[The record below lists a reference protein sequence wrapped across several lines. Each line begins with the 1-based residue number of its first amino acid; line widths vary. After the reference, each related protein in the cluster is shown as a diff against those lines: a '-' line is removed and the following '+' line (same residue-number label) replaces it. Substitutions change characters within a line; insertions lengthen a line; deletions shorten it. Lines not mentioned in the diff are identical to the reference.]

1 MIMRPSILL
10 PLLLVCCTGNAQY
23 NGPESVEYDAVGDRY
38 FVSNTGSSLI
48 KVRSQAGVV
57 TDFVAVSPAP
67 YGLEIKGDTLFAC
80 SGGSV
85 KGYLLSNASPVF
97 NLNLGGSFLNGITTD
112 GTYLYTTDFS
122 ATKIFKVDPV
132 AGTFTT
138 LVANT
143 AGTPNG
149 IVWDAA
155 GDRLVTVFWG
165 SNAPIKAYDRNTG
178 ASTTLVANSGV
189 GSIDGVTIDCLGNF
203 LIASWS
209 PNRITRFEPTF
220 TQAGVDVGV
229 TGLSHPADIDFDAV
243 NNRICIP
250 NASNNTVTLFDVSCT
265 TGMIERSAPT
275 IKVIPNP
282 STGLVSIEPG
292 FTRDEPYILLDN
304 RGLIIGGGTLRL
316 HARLDISALAAGA
329 YVLDF
334 TRAGK
339 SVRVVKE

>member
-1 MIMRPSILL
+1 MRPSFLL
-10 PLLLVCCTGNAQY
+10 PLLLTCCTGNAQY
-23 NGPESVEYDAVGDRY
+23 NGPESVEYDAAGDRY

-48 KVRSQAGVV
+48 KARSQAGVV
-57 TDFVAVSPAP
+57 TDFVSVSPAP

-85 KGYLLSNASPVF
+85 KGYRLSDATQVF
-97 NLNLGGSFLNGITTD
+97 NLNLGGTFLNGITTD
-112 GTYLYTTDFS
+112 GTYIYTTDFT
-122 ATKIFKVDPV
+122 ATKIFKVDPA

-138 LVANT
+138 LVAST
-143 AGTPNG
+143 SGTPNG
-149 IVWDAA
+149 IVWDAT

-165 SNAPIKAYDRNTG
+165 SNAPIKAYDRNSG
-178 ASTTLVANSGV
+178 ASTTLLANSGV
-189 GSIDGVTIDCLGNF
+189 GNIDGVTIDCQGNF

-229 TGLSHPADIDFDAV
+229 PGLSHPADIGFDHV
-243 NNRICIP
+243 NDRICIP
-250 NASNNTVTLFDVSCT
+250 NASGNTVTLFDVDCS
-265 TGMIERSAPT
+265 TGMIERTTPQ

-282 STGLVSIEPG
+282 TTGLVSIEPG
-292 FTRDEPYILLDN
+292 FSRDEPYILLDG
-304 RGLIIGGGTLRL
+304 RGLMVGGGTLRS
-316 HARLDISALAAGA
+316 HARMDISALSPGP

-334 TRAGK
+334 TRAGR